1 VNAPDTLKSN
11 PAEAAEKGA
20 VVARAQ
26 KPHCILSR
34 WTHVRKALRLVVFL
48 VLACPS
54 AVLAEDVDHDAYRL
68 SPGDRITVTVFGQPE
83 LSGDILI
90 DGAGTITIPLTDRID
105 VNALT
110 LLECEKRIAERLADG
125 ILRKPAVS
133 VRVAELR
140 PLYVL
145 GDVRQPGAYPFRYG
159 STVLSAVSLAG
170 GFGPGELLRNT
181 AVSEYL
187 AAEQHVRELSL
198 QKSTL
203 LVRKARLQAQRD
215 GNASFSPPDPIAATH
230 NKETTQIVANEHDIF
245 STQAAILRSE
255 IDLLRSQKPH
265 LQEQIEADNEQGI
278 AGKKQL
284 DMIRQQIDRYGNLV
298 KQGLGTQNND
308 FQYRLLEANQE
319 AAVWRLLSDVSR
331 LQVQSG
337 DLEFKIQQVEAAFK
351 RQVSLELQQTRDR
364 LSELEV
370 TLPAAIR
377 IRDVKMQL
385 AGGAASEGAKH
396 LINIT
401 RLRNGRAV
409 VMDAN
414 ETTTVEPG
422 DVIDIKNDLLRL
434 APPAEAAADDS
445 SRLAPGNTEGA
456 RAPDIVG
463 TITPVAVPR

>member
-34 WTHVRKALRLVVFL
+34 WTHVRKELRLVVFL

-215 GNASFSPPDPIAATH
+215 GNASRIRLLQPTTRRRPRLLPTNTTFSPHKQPSF
-230 NKETTQIVANEHDIF
+230 EVR
-245 STQAAILRSE
+245 STCCVHKSRICRSKS
-255 IDLLRSQKPH
+255 RPTM
-265 LQEQIEADNEQGI
+265 N
-278 AGKKQL
+278 
-284 DMIRQQIDRYGNLV
+284 R
-298 KQGLGTQNND
+298 
-308 FQYRLLEANQE
+308 
-319 AAVWRLLSDVSR
+319 VSR
-331 LQVQSG
+331 ERS
-337 DLEFKIQQVEAAFK
+337 
-351 RQVSLELQQTRDR
+351 SLT
-364 LSELEV
+364 
-370 TLPAAIR
+370 
-377 IRDVKMQL
+377 
-385 AGGAASEGAKH
+385 
-396 LINIT
+396 
-401 RLRNGRAV
+401 
-409 VMDAN
+409 
-414 ETTTVEPG
+414 
-422 DVIDIKNDLLRL
+422 
-434 APPAEAAADDS
+434 
-445 SRLAPGNTEGA
+445 
-456 RAPDIVG
+456 
-463 TITPVAVPR
+463 